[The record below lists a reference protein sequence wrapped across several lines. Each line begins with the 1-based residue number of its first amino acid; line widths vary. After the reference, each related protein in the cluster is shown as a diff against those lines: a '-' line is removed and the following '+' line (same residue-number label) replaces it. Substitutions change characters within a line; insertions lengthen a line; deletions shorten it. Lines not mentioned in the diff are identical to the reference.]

1 MTNAKLFEKLG
12 KLLDKSE
19 DADKQHVKKLRKVLR
34 QLKKNQKA
42 LELSLQD
49 IDAKNERRKI
59 AQDIE
64 VLELQRKKGIEVY
77 KSLKKKIAQ
86 AETEAD
92 QR

>member
-64 VLELQRKKGIEVY
+64 VLELQRKKGIKVY

-86 AETEAD
+86 ARTEAD
-92 QR
+92 QG